1 MIFKHF
7 WKDSTSTR
15 SALNDCVSKLSFLLC
30 FSPNQGSIAN
40 LKDDFSF
47 PDTIPLQPSQLN
59 SSLTSSHIE
68 SVRATRDIVDH
79 VKLSS
84 PLLKDV
90 SESPLLNNK
99 TLVEE
104 SDEDNDEL
112 DLIGSSA
119 FSTEGERRQVY
130 TAIEQDRSLQDPHP
144 VSTDIAE
151 EAMIEDISMDDQEGP
166 VPESISAVEQEEHVN
181 VSMDDKEEPA
191 PVRISTVGPKEHV
204 KKPPNNGLDDD
215 DNMQGDPYGEFSST
229 HSPRHESMDVSQDDI
244 DGALQKSAMVDVP
257 EVADTGNIPL
267 QQPDNMPVERKGLA
281 TVVGPLSSKKNSPS
295 LLTPPIIREDIVIPI
310 PLNPTGE
317 VYHIDA
323 LAAPKSLE
331 PPISPVHYRQQYDPQ
346 YKLPPLSVLPAEFS
360 RKTKT
365 TKRKKER
372 ERDKSDGKKDR
383 DEVLPMS
390 VSRWGAT
397 VLANPVW
404 KRVSRATKC
413 LSTREWG
420 VCLHN

>member
-1 MIFKHF
+1 
-7 WKDSTSTR
+7 
-15 SALNDCVSKLSFLLC
+15 
-30 FSPNQGSIAN
+30 
-40 LKDDFSF
+40 
-47 PDTIPLQPSQLN
+47 
-59 SSLTSSHIE
+59 LTSSQIE
-68 SVRATRDIVDH
+68 SIRATRSQSDVVDL

-84 PLLKDV
+84 PTPTKSDHNLLSDEPQTGADILSFPLPKDV

-99 TLVEE
+99 TSTEE

-130 TAIEQDRSLQDPHP
+130 TAIEQDTSLQVPHP

-151 EAMIEDISMDDQEGP
+151 EAVIEDISMNDQEEL
-166 VPESISAVEQEEHVN
+166 VPESISAVELEEHVN
-181 VSMDDKEEPA
+181 ISMVDKEELA
-191 PVRISTVGPKEHV
+191 PERISAVEPEEHV
-204 KKPPNNGLDDD
+204 KKSPINLDDD
-215 DNMQGDPYGEFSST
+215 DNMKVDPYGESSST
-229 HSPRHESMDVSQDDI
+229 HSPKHESMDVSQDDI
-244 DGALQKSAMVDVP
+244 EGALQKPAMIDVP
-257 EVADTGNIPL
+257 EVAGADNIPL
-267 QQPDNMPVERKGLA
+267 QQPDEMPMERKGLS
-281 TVVGPLSSKKNSPS
+281 TIVDPLSDKKSSPS
-295 LLTPPIIREDIVIPI
+295 LLTPRNLPIKIDLPPIIREDIVIPI
-310 PLNPTGE
+310 PLKPTGDQ
-317 VYHIDA
+317 VYHIGV

-346 YKLPPLSVLPAEFS
+346 YKLPPLSVLPAEFG
-360 RKTKT
+360 RKTKN

-383 DEVLPMS
+383 DEVLPMG

-420 VCLHN
+420 VCLYN

>member
-1 MIFKHF
+1 MARGQ
-7 WKDSTSTR
+7 S
-15 SALNDCVSKLSFLLC
+15 
-30 FSPNQGSIAN
+30 
-40 LKDDFSF
+40 
-47 PDTIPLQPSQLN
+47 
-59 SSLTSSHIE
+59 
-68 SVRATRDIVDH
+68 DIVDL
-79 VKLSS
+79 VKPPSPAKSDHNLSTDELQTGADVLS
-84 PLLKDV
+84 PKDV

-99 TLVEE
+99 TTVEE

-130 TAIEQDRSLQDPHP
+130 SEIGQDASLQVPHP
-144 VSTDIAE
+144 VSTAE
-151 EAMIEDISMDDQEGP
+151 EAVIEE
-166 VPESISAVEQEEHVN
+166 N
-181 VSMDDKEEPA
+181 
-191 PVRISTVGPKEHV
+191 
-204 KKPPNNGLDDD
+204 LDND
-215 DNMQGDPYGEFSST
+215 DNMQDDPYGESSST
-229 HSPRHESMDVSQDDI
+229 HSPKNESMDVSQDDV
-244 DGALQKSAMVDVP
+244 DVALQKPAMVD
-257 EVADTGNIPL
+257 I
-267 QQPDNMPVERKGLA
+267 RK
-281 TVVGPLSSKKNSPS
+281 
-295 LLTPPIIREDIVIPI
+295 DIVIPI
-310 PLNPTGE
+310 PLKATGQ

-323 LAAPKSLE
+323 LAAPKSPE
-331 PPISPVHYRQQYDPQ
+331 PPVSPVHYRQQYDPQ

-383 DEVLPMS
+383 DEVLPMG

-420 VCLHN
+420 VRLHS

>member
-1 MIFKHF
+1 M
-7 WKDSTSTR
+7 
-15 SALNDCVSKLSFLLC
+15 
-30 FSPNQGSIAN
+30 
-40 LKDDFSF
+40 
-47 PDTIPLQPSQLN
+47 
-59 SSLTSSHIE
+59 
-68 SVRATRDIVDH
+68 DH

-99 TLVEE
+99 TFVEE

-130 TAIEQDRSLQDPHP
+130 TAIEQDSSLQVPRP
-144 VSTDIAE
+144 VSTDITKEAE
-151 EAMIEDISMDDQEGP
+151 EAVIEDISMDDQGEL
-166 VPESISAVEQEEHVN
+166 VPESISAVELEEHVN
-181 VSMDDKEEPA
+181 MDDKEELV
-191 PVRISTVGPKEHV
+191 PVRISAVEPNEHV
-204 KKPPNNGLDDD
+204 KKPPIDGLEDDDD
-215 DNMQGDPYGEFSST
+215 DNMQVDPCGESSST
-229 HSPRHESMDVSQDDI
+229 HSPKHESTDVSQDDI
-244 DGALQKSAMVDVP
+244 DGALQKHTTIDVP
-257 EVADTGNIPL
+257 EVAGADNIPL
-267 QQPDNMPVERKGLA
+267 QQPDEMPIEQKGLV
-281 TVVGPLSSKKNSPS
+281 TIVDPLSDKKSSPS

-310 PLNPTGE
+310 PLKSTGE

-323 LAAPKSLE
+323 SAAPKSLE

-404 KRVSRATKC
+404 KRVSRASKC

-420 VCLHN
+420 VCLHI

>member
-1 MIFKHF
+1 M
-7 WKDSTSTR
+7 
-15 SALNDCVSKLSFLLC
+15 
-30 FSPNQGSIAN
+30 
-40 LKDDFSF
+40 
-47 PDTIPLQPSQLN
+47 
-59 SSLTSSHIE
+59 TSSHID
-68 SVRATRDIVDH
+68 SVRATTGQSDSVDH
-79 VKLSS
+79 VNLSSPSPAKADHNLLSDELQTVADVLSS

-90 SESPLLNNK
+90 SENPLLNNK

-119 FSTEGERRQVY
+119 FTTEGERRQVY
-130 TAIEQDRSLQDPHP
+130 TKIEQDTSPQVPHP

-151 EAMIEDISMDDQEGP
+151 EVVIEEDILMDD
-166 VPESISAVEQEEHVN
+166 N
-181 VSMDDKEEPA
+181 
-191 PVRISTVGPKEHV
+191 
-204 KKPPNNGLDDD
+204 D
-215 DNMQGDPYGEFSST
+215 DNMQDDSYGESSST
-229 HSPRHESMDVSQDDI
+229 HSPKHESMDLSQDDI
-244 DGALQKSAMVDVP
+244 DEALQKPAMIDVP
-257 EVADTGNIPL
+257 EVAGADNIPL
-267 QQPDNMPVERKGLA
+267 QQPDEILIERKGLA
-281 TVVGPLSSKKNSPS
+281 TTVDPLF
-295 LLTPPIIREDIVIPI
+295 IREDIVIPI
-310 PLNPTGE
+310 PLKSTGQ
-317 VYHIDA
+317 VYHIDV
-323 LAAPKSLE
+323 LGAPKSLE

-372 ERDKSDGKKDR
+372 ERDKSDSKKDR
-383 DEVLPMS
+383 DEVLPMG

-420 VCLHN
+420 VRLHS

>member
-1 MIFKHF
+1 M
-7 WKDSTSTR
+7 
-15 SALNDCVSKLSFLLC
+15 
-30 FSPNQGSIAN
+30 
-40 LKDDFSF
+40 
-47 PDTIPLQPSQLN
+47 
-59 SSLTSSHIE
+59 
-68 SVRATRDIVDH
+68 DH

-130 TAIEQDRSLQDPHP
+130 TAIEQDTSLQVSRP

-151 EAMIEDISMDDQEGP
+151 KAEEAVIEDISMDDQEEQ
-166 VPESISAVEQEEHVN
+166 VPESISAVELEEHVN
-181 VSMDDKEEPA
+181 MDDKEELA
-191 PVRISTVGPKEHV
+191 PVRISAVEPREHV
-204 KKPPNNGLDDD
+204 KKSPIDGLDDDDD
-215 DNMQGDPYGEFSST
+215 DNMQVDPCGESSST
-229 HSPRHESMDVSQDDI
+229 HSPKHESMDVSQGDI
-244 DGALQKSAMVDVP
+244 DEALQKPTIIDVP
-257 EVADTGNIPL
+257 EVAGADNIPL
-267 QQPDNMPVERKGLA
+267 QQPDEMAIERKGLA
-281 TVVGPLSSKKNSPS
+281 TIVDPLSDKKSSPS
-295 LLTPPIIREDIVIPI
+295 FPPIIREDIVIPI
-310 PLNPTGE
+310 PLKPTGE

-360 RKTKT
+360 RKTKN

-404 KRVSRATKC
+404 KRVSRASKC